1 MTAHAPG
8 SAMVMD
14 HEFTRPARVVEI
26 SRDEAQE
33 DDVETDDFLP
43 PAPPATDDG
52 TPIRVERQP
61 RAGRASI
68 RDE

>member
-1 MTAHAPG
+1 
-8 SAMVMD
+8 MD
-14 HEFTRPARVVEI
+14 HEFTHPARVVEI
-26 SRDEAQE
+26 SREEAQE

-52 TPIRVERQP
+52 TPIRVDRRP

-68 RDE
+68 RGE